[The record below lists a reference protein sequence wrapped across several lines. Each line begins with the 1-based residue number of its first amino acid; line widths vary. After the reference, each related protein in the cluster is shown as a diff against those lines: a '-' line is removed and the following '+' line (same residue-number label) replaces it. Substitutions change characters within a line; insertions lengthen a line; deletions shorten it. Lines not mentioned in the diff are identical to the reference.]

1 MPVMFLLAVQLTVS
15 DVFLSIVRGLAGSTK
30 MRQGMKGD
38 WTQCWWRRCELCIH
52 GVLTQREREEW
63 KKRREKDWERLKAF
77 FISWFTNPQ
86 PVKDMN
92 SLKRMK
98 LLFPHF
104 HLIRFLSF
112 NNGSQCID
120 LSSSV
125 QVRCLRLL
133 FVCLCLHLLCGDW
146 QHYSFACT
154 SSLGTICFM
163 CVWAS
168 MFSFTTLDTVRTG
181 RPLSSA
187 TGMLQQGKHLTKP
200 FSPICGQSVPV
211 LNVFFSLLSHVLYV
225 KLELLFGCICN
236 DMLTYL
242 SFNTSPKLLIQLLTA
257 FWGKIIFN

>member
-86 PVKDMN
+86 PGKDMN

-112 NNGSQCID
+112 NNGSQCIV

-125 QVRCLRLL
+125 QVRCLFYTYCVVTGNIIVLLARLPL
-133 FVCLCLHLLCGDW
+133 GLYALCVYELVC
-146 QHYSFACT
+146 
-154 SSLGTICFM
+154 
-163 CVWAS
+163 V
-168 MFSFTTLDTVRTG
+168 FSFITLDTIRTC
-181 RPLSSA
+181 RPLPSA

-200 FSPICGQSVPV
+200 FTPICGQSVPI
-211 LNVFFSLLSHVLYV
+211 LNVFFSLLSHVLY
-225 KLELLFGCICN
+225 
-236 DMLTYL
+236 DR
-242 SFNTSPKLLIQLLTA
+242 
-257 FWGKIIFN
+257 